1 MVPHRRP
8 QIKLLQNVGW
18 RTIQCFTAIQVA
30 STVLIFGIAQFA
42 DWGYVFPALVCA
54 CVPLRERVVSRVTLP
69 LQTSNMSIHSGKQK
83 TIMKY
88 TTGILPGRQDFHAAG
103 ILMPSEPSP
112 SNPDKEGMST
122 L

>member
-54 CVPLRERVVSRVTLP
+54 CVPLCERVVSRYFTVAD
-69 LQTSNMSIHSGKQK
+69 LQYVDPFRETEDDYEVH
-83 TIMKY
+83 Y
-88 TTGILPGRQDFHAAG
+88 RYFAWTTGLSCSRYSHA
-103 ILMPSEPSP
+103 
-112 SNPDKEGMST
+112 K
-122 L
+122 